1 MALCDG
7 NFLLWGIEG
16 ADNNKQIKIM
26 KLEDLKLYQEC
37 LNLESTVWKI
47 VEKWEGFNK
56 ETVGK
61 SFVTAADAISSNIAS
76 GYGRY
81 NFKDKKHYCYISR
94 GCLLETKGWTI
105 KANERGLIDETTQNE
120 LIEEIEKIHRMLNAY
135 IRSIGRKKED
145 NNHDNNTNN
154 SYDEDDNNGN
164 TFTASA
170 DEFFNEEELT
180 NA

>member
-1 MALCDG
+1 
-7 NFLLWGIEG
+7 
-16 ADNNKQIKIM
+16 M

-37 LNLESTVWKI
+37 LDLESNVWKI

-94 GCLLETKGWTI
+94 GCLLETKGWAI
-105 KANERGLIDETTQNE
+105 KANERGLLDDAAKDE
-120 LIEEIEKIHRMLNAY
+120 LIENIEKIHRMLNAY

-145 NNHDNNTNN
+145 NNYHENSSNN
-154 SYDEDDNNGN
+154 YDEDEVDGN
-164 TFTASA
+164 SFTASA

>member
-1 MALCDG
+1 
-7 NFLLWGIEG
+7 
-16 ADNNKQIKIM
+16 M

-37 LNLESTVWKI
+37 LDLESNIWKI

-94 GCLLETKGWTI
+94 GCLLETKGWAI
-105 KANERGLIDETTQNE
+105 KANERGLLDDAAKDE
-120 LIEEIEKIHRMLNAY
+120 LIENIEKIHRMLNAY

-145 NNHDNNTNN
+145 NNYHENSSNN
-154 SYDEDDNNGN
+154 YDEDEVDGN
-164 TFTASA
+164 SFTASA

>member
-1 MALCDG
+1 
-7 NFLLWGIEG
+7 
-16 ADNNKQIKIM
+16 M

-37 LNLESTVWKI
+37 LDLESNVWKI
-47 VEKWEGFNK
+47 VEKWEGFTK

-94 GCLLETKGWTI
+94 GCLLETKGWAI
-105 KANERGLIDETTQNE
+105 KANERGLLDDAAKDE
-120 LIEEIEKIHRMLNAY
+120 LIENIEKIHRMLNAY

-145 NNHDNNTNN
+145 NNYHENSSNN
-154 SYDEDDNNGN
+154 YDEDEVDGN
-164 TFTASA
+164 SFTASA